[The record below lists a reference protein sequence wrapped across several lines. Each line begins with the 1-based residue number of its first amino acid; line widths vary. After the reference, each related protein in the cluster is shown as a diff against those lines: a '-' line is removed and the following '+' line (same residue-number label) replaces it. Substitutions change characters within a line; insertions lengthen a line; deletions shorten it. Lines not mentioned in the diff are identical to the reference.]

1 MKYKNEK
8 LQVTIESAELFEI
21 VERPNH
27 IELRADGVTKF
38 HVCAES
44 TVRAFGSSSVEAFG
58 SSTVEAYDSSTVRA
72 YGSSTVYAHDSSTV
86 WAYGSSSVEA
96 YDSSTVEAHDSS
108 TVRAH
113 DSSTVRAFGSSSVVA
128 YDSSTVE
135 AYDSSSV
142 EAFGSSSVVA
152 YGSSSV
158 VAYGSSSVVA
168 YDSSTVWAY
177 DSSTVM
183 AHDSSSVRAYDS
195 STVRA
200 YYSSTV
206 VAYNFCCVFVKSVNS
221 KVKPENHFGAII
233 QQVFKTTKKTIVFKK
248 LKDNLIAE
256 LVLSK
261 GQIFQSE
268 NHGKCR
274 TDRAEVLSITDVDG
288 KKYLEGH
295 STHDHTF
302 VYTVGAVVSAP
313 YDKEVKECST
323 GIHFFL
329 TREEAERY

>member
-38 HVCAES
+38 HVFVES
-44 TVRAFGSSSVEAFG
+44 TVRAFGSSSVVAHG
-58 SSTVEAYDSSTVRA
+58 SSIVEAYDSSTVRA
-72 YGSSTVYAHDSSTV
+72 HG
-86 WAYGSSSVEA
+86 
-96 YDSSTVEAHDSS
+96 
-108 TVRAH
+108 
-113 DSSTVRAFGSSSVVA
+113 SSTVRAFGSSSVVA
-128 YDSSTVE
+128 YDSSSVVAHDSSSVMAHDSSSVE
-135 AYDSSSV
+135 AYDSSTV
-142 EAFGSSSVVA
+142 RAFGSSSVQA
-152 YGSSSV
+152 FG
-158 VAYGSSSVVA
+158 
-168 YDSSTVWAY
+168 SSTVEAH

-200 YYSSTV
+200 FGSSSV
-206 VAYNFCCVFVKSVNS
+206 VAYNFCCVFVRSGNS

-233 QQVFKTTKKTIVFKK
+233 QQVFKTTKKIIVFKK
-248 LKDNLIAE
+248 LQDNLIAE

-268 NHGKCR
+268 KHGKCR
-274 TDRAEVLSITDVDG
+274 TDRGTVLSITDADG

>member
-8 LQVTIESAELFEI
+8 LQVTIESAGLFEI

-38 HVCAES
+38 HVIAKS
-44 TVRAFGSSSVEAFG
+44 TVRAYDSSTVEAYDSSTVEAFDSSTVEAYDSSTVMAYDSSTVVAHDSSSVVAYDSSTVVAFGSSSVEAFG
-58 SSTVEAYDSSTVRA
+58 SSL
-72 YGSSTVYAHDSSTV
+72 
-86 WAYGSSSVEA
+86 
-96 YDSSTVEAHDSS
+96 
-108 TVRAH
+108 
-113 DSSTVRAFGSSSVVA
+113 
-128 YDSSTVE
+128 
-135 AYDSSSV
+135 V
-142 EAFGSSSVVA
+142 EAF
-152 YGSSSV
+152 
-158 VAYGSSSVVA
+158 
-168 YDSSTVWAY
+168 D
-177 DSSTVM
+177 
-183 AHDSSSVRAYDS
+183 
-195 STVRA
+195 
-200 YYSSTV
+200 SSTV
-206 VAYNFCCVFVKSVNS
+206 VAHGFCCVFVKSGNS
-221 KVKPENHFGAII
+221 KVKPEKHFGAII
-233 QQVFKTTKKTIVFKK
+233 QQVFKATKKTIVFKK
-248 LKDNLIAE
+248 LQDNLIAE

>member
-38 HVCAES
+38 HVMAES
-44 TVRAFGSSSVEAFG
+44 TVRAFGSSTVEAFGSSTVRAFGSSTVRAFDSSTVRAFGSSTVMAHDSSTVRAFGSSTVYAFG
-58 SSTVEAYDSSTVRA
+58 SSTVEAYDSSTV
-72 YGSSTVYAHDSSTV
+72 YAH
-86 WAYGSSSVEA
+86 
-96 YDSSTVEAHDSS
+96 DSSTVEAHDSS
-108 TVRAH
+108 TVRAFG
-113 DSSTVRAFGSSSVVA
+113 SSTVRAFGSSTVEA
-128 YDSSTVE
+128 HGSSTVE
-135 AYDSSSV
+135 AH
-142 EAFGSSSVVA
+142 G
-152 YGSSSV
+152 
-158 VAYGSSSVVA
+158 
-168 YDSSTVWAY
+168 
-177 DSSTVM
+177 
-183 AHDSSSVRAYDS
+183 
-195 STVRA
+195 
-200 YYSSTV
+200 
-206 VAYNFCCVFVKSVNS
+206 FCCVFVKSVNS
-221 KVKPENHFGAII
+221 KVKLENHFGAII
-233 QQVFKTTKKTIVFKK
+233 QQVFKTTKKTIVFTK
-248 LKDNLIAE
+248 LKDGLIAE

-295 STHDHTF
+295 LTHDHIF

-329 TREEAERY
+329 TREEAEKY

>member
-38 HVCAES
+38 HVFAES
-44 TVRAFGSSSVEAFG
+44 TVEAFGSSTVRAFG

-72 YGSSTVYAHDSSTV
+72 Y
-86 WAYGSSSVEA
+86 
-96 YDSSTVEAHDSS
+96 
-108 TVRAH
+108 

-128 YDSSTVE
+128 YDSSTVR
-135 AYDSSSV
+135 
-142 EAFGSSSVVA
+142 
-152 YGSSSV
+152 
-158 VAYGSSSVVA
+158 
-168 YDSSTVWAY
+168 
-177 DSSTVM
+177 
-183 AHDSSSVRAYDS
+183 AHGS
-195 STVRA
+195 STVR
-200 YYSSTV
+200 
-206 VAYNFCCVFVKSVNS
+206 AYNFCCVFVRSVNS

-248 LKDNLIAE
+248 LKDGLIAE

-295 STHDHTF
+295 STHDHIF

>member
-38 HVCAES
+38 HVMAES
-44 TVRAFGSSSVEAFG
+44 TVRAFGSSTVEAFGSSTVRAFGSSTVRAFDSSTVRAFGSSTVEAHDSSTVRAYTSSTVRAFGSSTVEAHDSSTVMAHDSSTVRAFGSSTVYAFG
-58 SSTVEAYDSSTVRA
+58 SSTVEAYDSSTV
-72 YGSSTVYAHDSSTV
+72 YAHDSSTV
-86 WAYGSSSVEA
+86 
-96 YDSSTVEAHDSS
+96 EAHNSS
-108 TVRAH
+108 TVRALG
-113 DSSTVRAFGSSSVVA
+113 SSTVRAFGSSTVEA
-128 YDSSTVE
+128 HGSSTVE
-135 AYDSSSV
+135 AH
-142 EAFGSSSVVA
+142 G
-152 YGSSSV
+152 
-158 VAYGSSSVVA
+158 
-168 YDSSTVWAY
+168 
-177 DSSTVM
+177 
-183 AHDSSSVRAYDS
+183 
-195 STVRA
+195 
-200 YYSSTV
+200 
-206 VAYNFCCVFVKSVNS
+206 FCCVFVKSVNS
-221 KVKPENHFGAII
+221 KVKLENHFGAII
-233 QQVFKTTKKTIVFKK
+233 QQVFKTTKKTIVFTK
-248 LKDNLIAE
+248 LKDGLIAE

-295 STHDHTF
+295 SAHDHTF

-329 TREEAERY
+329 TREEAEKY

>member
-1 MKYKNEK
+1 MEYKNEK
-8 LQVTIESAELFEI
+8 LQVTIESAEVFEI

-27 IELRADGVTKF
+27 LELRAKEVTKF
-38 HVCAES
+38 RVFAKSTVRAFGSS

-58 SSTVEAYDSSTVRA
+58 SSTVV
-72 YGSSTVYAHDSSTV
+72 
-86 WAYGSSSVEA
+86 
-96 YDSSTVEAHDSS
+96 
-108 TVRAH
+108 
-113 DSSTVRAFGSSSVVA
+113 AFG
-128 YDSSTVE
+128 
-135 AYDSSSV
+135 
-142 EAFGSSSVVA
+142 
-152 YGSSSV
+152 
-158 VAYGSSSVVA
+158 
-168 YDSSTVWAY
+168 
-177 DSSTVM
+177 
-183 AHDSSSVRAYDS
+183 
-195 STVRA
+195 
-200 YYSSTV
+200 
-206 VAYNFCCVFVKSVNS
+206 FCCVFVKSGNS

-248 LKDNLIAE
+248 LKDGLVAE
-256 LVLSK
+256 LALSK

>member
-38 HVCAES
+38 HVMAES
-44 TVRAFGSSSVEAFG
+44 TVRAFGSSTVEAFGSSTVRAFGSSTVRAFDSSTVRAFGSSTVEAHDSSTVRAYTSSTVRAFGSSTVEAHDSSTVMAHDSSTVRAFGSSTVYAFG
-58 SSTVEAYDSSTVRA
+58 SSTVEAYDSSTV
-72 YGSSTVYAHDSSTV
+72 YAHDSSTV
-86 WAYGSSSVEA
+86 EA
-96 YDSSTVEAHDSS
+96 YT
-108 TVRAH
+108 
-113 DSSTVRAFGSSSVVA
+113 SSTVRAFGSSTVRA
-128 YDSSTVE
+128 FGSSTVE
-135 AYDSSSV
+135 AH
-142 EAFGSSSVVA
+142 G
-152 YGSSSV
+152 
-158 VAYGSSSVVA
+158 
-168 YDSSTVWAY
+168 SSTVE
-177 DSSTVM
+177 
-183 AHDSSSVRAYDS
+183 AHG
-195 STVRA
+195 
-200 YYSSTV
+200 
-206 VAYNFCCVFVKSVNS
+206 FCCVFVKSVNS
-221 KVKPENHFGAII
+221 KVKLENHFGAII
-233 QQVFKTTKKTIVFKK
+233 QQVFKTTKKTIVFTK
-248 LKDNLIAE
+248 LKDGLIAE

-295 STHDHTF
+295 LTHDHIF

-329 TREEAERY
+329 TREEAEKY